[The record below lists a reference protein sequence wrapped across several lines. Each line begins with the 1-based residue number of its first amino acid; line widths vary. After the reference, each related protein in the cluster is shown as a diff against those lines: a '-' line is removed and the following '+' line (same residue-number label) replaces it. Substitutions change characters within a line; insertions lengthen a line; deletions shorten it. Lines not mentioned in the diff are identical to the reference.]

1 MVSRMTE
8 ALSNWLVMAPGRGN
22 ILANSKNSKFSLPR
36 RERAAFRDFSL
47 RRFCRLTDGAGVRQG
62 EVAWGVGV
70 GGEGRGREGMKT
82 N

>member
-22 ILANSKNSKFSLPR
+22 ILASSKNSKFSLPR

-47 RRFCRLTDGAGVRQG
+47 RRFCRLTGERGEGEGVRQG
-62 EVAWGVGV
+62 WVWARGGVGWV
-70 GGEGRGREGMKT
+70 EAS
-82 N
+82 

>member
-8 ALSNWLVMAPGRGN
+8 ALSNWLVMAPGRGS

-62 EVAWGVGV
+62 EVAWEWGW
-70 GGEGRGREGMKT
+70 GGGGGAGKG
-82 N
+82 